1 MKQSD
6 IYLMELN
13 ALSKA
18 MEKNAMDFKQG
29 KLTYE
34 ELHAVQYPLS
44 KRIDELR
51 TLIENENGAG

>member
-1 MKQSD
+1 
-6 IYLMELN
+6 MELN